1 MKKPIGRVYVLSN
14 EAMPGLVKIGYT
26 YGAVESRVSELSSA
40 TGVPIAFQIE
50 FQAECRDPELVER
63 KVHMSLSSKRFNT
76 SREYFSVSI
85 EEASN
90 EIIKNADELIDSE
103 SYFEIKNELEKE
115 KEKSNSLLNNLI
127 SERMSPKFWIEVPVR
142 QWREFVELR
151 TAERKGDKIIIW
163 QMNSKTFE
171 KQFSEPL
178 SSIHKIVYNV
188 NMRVCECLYVA
199 YFEEEMAE
207 GKLIREYVPPT
218 VRFPIPFIHP
228 YADVLDF
235 VIKNIK

>member
-14 EAMPGLVKIGYT
+14 KAMPGLVKIGYT

-50 FQAECRDPELVER
+50 FQAECRDPETVER
-63 KVHMSLSSKRFNT
+63 KVHISLSSKRFNA

-85 EEASN
+85 KEASH

-103 SYFEIKNELEKE
+103 SYFEIKNEIEKNE
-115 KEKSNSLLNNLI
+115 EIINNVLKNLI

-199 YFEEEMAE
+199 HFEEEMAE